1 MQVAAAEEFAGHRA
15 DNRPPRAVALG
26 ITLVIGAFELRVITL
41 DDPVQ
46 RRLPR
51 LTRAIDGRDWGRR
64 ADHGTAALR
73 LEAQK
78 RKCGG
83 VQYIRTL
90 SSIAAQSP
98 AGGAMGAPGSNP
110 RGHPARVLTPCSAI
124 AASFSQSA

>member
-51 LTRAIDGRDWGRR
+51 LTRAIDGTTG
-64 ADHGTAALR
+64 DH
-73 LEAQK
+73 
-78 RKCGG
+78 
-83 VQYIRTL
+83 VQTTGLLPY
-90 SSIAAQSP
+90 
-98 AGGAMGAPGSNP
+98 G
-110 RGHPARVLTPCSAI
+110 
-124 AASFSQSA
+124 